1 MTLKTKATQSFE
13 ISEAVYQSTRPEPRM
28 FGIFIKT
35 AVISSEHFIS
45 ATVSRQRKKQEN
57 IVAMVV
63 LRSFRINT
71 NFYHVP

>member
-1 MTLKTKATQSFE
+1 MTSKTKAIHSFE
-13 ISEAVYQSTRPEPRM
+13 ISEAVYQLTRPEPQM

-35 AVISSEHFIS
+35 AVISSEYFIS
-45 ATVSRQRKKQEN
+45 ISRQKKKQEN
-57 IVAMVV
+57 SVAMVG